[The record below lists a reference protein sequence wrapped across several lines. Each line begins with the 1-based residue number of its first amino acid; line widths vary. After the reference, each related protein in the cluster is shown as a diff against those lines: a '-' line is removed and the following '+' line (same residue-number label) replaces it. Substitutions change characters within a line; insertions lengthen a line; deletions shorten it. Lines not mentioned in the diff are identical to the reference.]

1 MGLIREPLDVDFYVD
16 PTPPTAKDFEKISEY
31 IRKHKEEYAQ
41 KQKANASKKNKA
53 KPKVK
58 MV

>member
-16 PTPPTAKDFEKISEY
+16 PTPPTAEDFKKISAH
-31 IRKHKEEYAQ
+31 ILKHKEEYAK
-41 KQKANASKKNKA
+41 KQKARSSKKSGT

-58 MV
+58 TV